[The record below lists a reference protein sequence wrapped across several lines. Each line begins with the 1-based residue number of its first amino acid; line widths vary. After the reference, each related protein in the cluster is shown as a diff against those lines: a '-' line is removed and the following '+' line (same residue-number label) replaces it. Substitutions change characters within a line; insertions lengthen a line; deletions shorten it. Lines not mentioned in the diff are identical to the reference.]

1 MKPKARNKMPPA
13 KAAPVPAMQGAPV
26 APAPTSQ
33 PGPAG
38 PAIDV
43 EPMIAKA
50 KAGVPAN
57 LQPIL
62 DKVILSGMRIMFD
75 RSSHQMALAELNKP
89 GPLAQRLTN
98 GMVALMYL
106 LWTQSNKTIPP
117 QLMVPATLILTLRAF
132 QFLQLS
138 KDPEATKQVLGD
150 AVHDSV
156 QGVMDRFGAT
166 AAALPSLL
174 KGGQKPGAPPATVP
188 AAPAAPQ
195 PQGGMIDAAQG
206 A

>member
-1 MKPKARNKMPPA
+1 MKKQVFNKSPA
-13 KAAPVPAMQGAPV
+13 KTM
-26 APAPTSQ
+26 
-33 PGPAG
+33 PAG
-38 PAIDV
+38 PVDV

-50 KAGVPAN
+50 KADVPAN
-57 LQPIL
+57 LQPML
-62 DKVILSGMRIMFD
+62 DKVVLSGMRIMFD
-75 RSSHQMALAELNKP
+75 KGSHQMALAELNKP

-138 KDPEATKQVLGD
+138 KDPEATKQVMGD
-150 AVHDSV
+150 AVHGSV

-166 AAALPSLL
+166 EDRLPALIKGGVAAKAGAAAGAASA
-174 KGGQKPGAPPATVP
+174 APPP
-188 AAPAAPQ
+188 AG
-195 PQGGMIDAAQG
+195 GGMLDAGG